1 MLCIQ
6 SFAMNVDVSST
17 PLPSIQHE
25 PSTST
30 STSLSTPHNGSAQ
43 SLSHK
48 LRIIRNS
55 QGTTAASSGH
65 IQKYDLHES
74 FPLTQELMRTRKN
87 SVGADIFRRNYSR
100 NISTPDIIIEKQEES
115 IQTES
120 SFFERCDKATQTE
133 SLNVGCGCYC
143 CIS

>member
-1 MLCIQ
+1 
-6 SFAMNVDVSST
+6 MNVDDTSI
-17 PLPSIQHE
+17 PLPSIQND

-30 STSLSTPHNGSAQ
+30 STSLSTPHNGSVQ

-48 LRIIRNS
+48 LRIIRYS
-55 QGTTAASSGH
+55 QGTTAASCNKH
-65 IQKYDLHES
+65 FLYES
-74 FPLTQELMRTRKN
+74 FPLTQELMRSRKN
-87 SVGADIFRRNYSR
+87 SLSIDMFRRNYSR

-133 SLNVGCGCYC
+133 SLNVGCDCYC